1 MGLTR
6 NQTAVLTV
14 LARDEKLK
22 IEREQQWVGRT
33 LGSLVNDV
41 SRVMGPS
48 SAYAAVQ
55 SLERIGFVSQS
66 FRRGQATNNQVLRF
80 VSITHDGMIALEQ
93 ENILISELAE
103 PEPVPLAADETG
115 ATMGDAAE
123 KA

>member
-55 SLERIGFVSQS
+55 SLERVGFVSQS
-66 FRRGQATNNQVLRF
+66 FKRGPATNNQVVRF
-80 VSITHDGMIALEQ
+80 ISITHDGMIALEQ

-103 PEPVPLAADETG
+103 NDGSTAENDG
-115 ATMGDAAE
+115 ATMGSATE

>member
-1 MGLTR
+1 
-6 NQTAVLTV
+6 LTV

-55 SLERIGFVSQS
+55 SLERVGFVSQS
-66 FRRGQATNNQVLRF
+66 FRRGPATNNQVVRF
-80 VSITHDGMIALEQ
+80 ISITHDGMIALEQ

-103 PEPVPLAADETG
+103 NDGSTAENDG
-115 ATMGDAAE
+115 ATMGSAAE